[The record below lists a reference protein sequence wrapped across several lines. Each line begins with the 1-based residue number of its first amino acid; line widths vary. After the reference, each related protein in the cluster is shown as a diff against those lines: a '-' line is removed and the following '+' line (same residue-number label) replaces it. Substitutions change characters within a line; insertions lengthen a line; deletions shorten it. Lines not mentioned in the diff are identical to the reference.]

1 MRHLT
6 RAEVT
11 ALLRCSAL
19 FRTLDDDE
27 LDALASKAQPAEF
40 PAGQTLVRRG
50 DHGEA
55 MIVVVTGH
63 VKVVT
68 TSDRGAELLI
78 NIIEPGGILGELALL
93 DGGERSADAVAL
105 ENVEAVK
112 LPRTAFLAFL
122 RAHPRASIQ
131 LLKLLSEKLRHTT
144 ELAED
149 AAFLDLPSRLYRRL
163 VALAKLYGSQT
174 DKGLL
179 IAHKMPQKD
188 LAGSIGASRES
199 VNKQLRTWCSMGL
212 IETGSGYALIKDPR
226 ALEREVAER

>member
-11 ALLRCSAL
+11 SLLRCSVL
-19 FRTLDDDE
+19 FRTLEDEE
-27 LDALASKAQPAEF
+27 LDVLASKAQPAEF
-40 PAGQTLVRRG
+40 QAGQALVRRG

-68 TSDRGAELLI
+68 TSDRGTELLI
-78 NIIEPGGILGELALL
+78 NVIEPGGILGELALL
-93 DGGERSADAVAL
+93 DGGERSADAIAL
-105 ENVEAVK
+105 ENVQAVK
-112 LPRTAFLAFL
+112 LPRSAFLDFL
-122 RAHPRASIQ
+122 GAHPRASIQ
-131 LLKLLSEKLRHTT
+131 LLKVLSEKLRRTT

-163 VALAKLYGSQT
+163 LALAKLYGTET

-199 VNKQLRTWCSMGL
+199 VNKQLRTWCNLGL
-212 IETGSGYALIKDPR
+212 IETGAGYALIKDPR
-226 ALEREVAER
+226 ALEREVA